1 MRAQRAH
8 KALISSSSFLL
19 PAIGAL
25 MTYYDFDPHHLPQKL
40 LAAIGLALTS
50 YAQTERMI
58 QDAIAG
64 CLGIDTE
71 YGAAVTTHMAMPLRF
86 SILKSIA
93 EIRID
98 DLDALDEL
106 DELISKAEDAGNRRN
121 AIAHHSWCHDPKTGE
136 VFTVKETAR
145 SSYSMD
151 LIPMTID
158 KVESDAE
165 FIYEVG
171 MEFMV
176 FMRFNNIRPPIPP
189 TRPRF
194 HKTKPERKK
203 RRDLLLKGKLVG
215 RKNL

>member
-1 MRAQRAH
+1 MKLTSEGVPGRSG
-8 KALISSSSFLL
+8 KSSFLL

-25 MTYYDFDPHHLPQKL
+25 MTYYDFDPYNLPQKL
-40 LAAIGLALTS
+40 LTAIGLALTC

-64 CLGIDTE
+64 CLGVDQE

-86 SILKSIA
+86 SILRSVA

-106 DELISKAEDAGNRRN
+106 DELIVRAEDAGNRRN
-121 AIAHHSWCHDPKTGE
+121 AIAHRCWCLDPKTFDT
-136 VFTVKETAR
+136 FTIREAAR

-151 LIPMTID
+151 LVPMTVD

-165 FIYEVG
+165 FIYDVG
-171 MEFMV
+171 MEFMA
-176 FMRFNNIRPPIPP
+176 FMKANNIQPTLPPR
-189 TRPRF
+189 RPRF

-203 RRDLLLKGKLVG
+203 RRDVLLKGK
-215 RKNL
+215 

>member
-1 MRAQRAH
+1 
-8 KALISSSSFLL
+8 
-19 PAIGAL
+19 
-25 MTYYDFDPHHLPQKL
+25 MTYYDFDPHNLPPKL

-64 CLGIDTE
+64 CLGVDSE

-86 SILKSIA
+86 SVLKSVA

-106 DELISKAEDAGNRRN
+106 DDLIIRAEDAGNRRN
-121 AIAHHSWCHDPKTGE
+121 AIAHHSWCHDPKTGDI
-136 VFTVKETAR
+136 FTVKETAR

-151 LIPMTID
+151 LIPMTIS

-165 FIYEVG
+165 FIYQVG
-171 MEFMV
+171 MDFML
-176 FMRFNNIRPPIPP
+176 FMKLNGLHPPIPP
-189 TRPRF
+189 SRNRF

-203 RRDLLLKGKLVG
+203 RRDALMKS
-215 RKNL
+215 